1 MKKTQTSFSEFIF
14 DLIVLSLILIVLT
27 SCGGGELVRETPELT
42 SEINASPTPHPIP
55 RPLEPDQQQIEEM
68 AIESILIVEV
78 YRGFEFDSQRNVAI
92 DLQFS
97 NTQNEHDI
105 AIYTDMDQDTQTP
118 INLIERGHITS
129 SNRYR
134 GVLTVAT
141 EFTTLYIVRN
151 EQLSSLLAIPISQS
165 NTLSYYFEE

>member
-1 MKKTQTSFSEFIF
+1 
-14 DLIVLSLILIVLT
+14 
-27 SCGGGELVRETPELT
+27 
-42 SEINASPTPHPIP
+42 
-55 RPLEPDQQQIEEM
+55 M
-68 AIESILIVEV
+68 AIESILIVKV
-78 YRGFEFDSQRNVAI
+78 YKGFEFDSQRNVAI
-92 DLQFS
+92 NLQFS

-105 AIYTDMDQDTQTP
+105 AIYTDMDQDTKTP

-141 EFTTLYIVRN
+141 EFSTLYIVRN
-151 EQLSSLLAIPISQS
+151 EQLSSLIEIPISQS

>member
-1 MKKTQTSFSEFIF
+1 MKSIRSYFSEIVFN
-14 DLIVLSLILIVLT
+14 LIVFSLTLTILI
-27 SCGGGELVRETPELT
+27 SCGGAEQANESADIT
-42 SEINASPTPHPIP
+42 SEINVSPTPTPSGP
-55 RPLEPDQQQIEEM
+55 SQEQIEEM
-68 AIESILIVEV
+68 AIESILIVKV
-78 YRGFEFDSQRNVAI
+78 YKGFEFDSQRNVAI
-92 DLQFS
+92 NLQFS

-105 AIYTDMDQDTQTP
+105 AIYTDMDQDTKTP

-141 EFTTLYIVRN
+141 EFSTLYIVRN
-151 EQLSSLLAIPISQS
+151 EQLSSLIEIPISQS